1 MTRRHPGAGHEGGGG
16 GQSQGT
22 GAGDDQHRYGREQT
36 GLQGVA
42 AQQPAEQ
49 GDQSQA
55 HHHRHEHPADA
66 IHQLLDGR
74 LGGLGVF
81 HQADDAGQHRL
92 ATQGGDLDLQIALA
106 VDGAPHHLVTGALGD
121 RAAFAGEQGFV
132 HLAFALQDAAVGGDA
147 LARAQLQ
154 AVAQA
159 QAIQGDLFFLAGRI
173 QAPGAFRAQGFQ
185 GAQGRAGAALGAGLQ
200 VFAQAHQGDD
210 HGRRLEIEMGAV
222 LDQPEIEAQA
232 IGGAGAQ
239 GDQHIHVAA
248 AGAQGMP
255 GTAIE
260 ARADDELHRRRQ
272 QELQPGGRHQV
283 PAEGR
288 QQHGQDQRCGQQ
300 QRQGQFEMLPGHP
313 LPRRG

>member
-1 MTRRHPGAGHEGGGG
+1 MPAALEATTGQGADVLGGWGVQAAVTTSPQHRRGQGMLAAALQAAGQAQQVGFLDAGGRGQLAEAQLAGGQGAGLVEDHGGDALGTLQGLGVLDQDAVTRRHPGTGHEGGGG

-49 GDQSQA
+49 GDQGQA
-55 HHHRHEHPADA
+55 HHHRHEHPADP

-185 GAQGRAGAALGAGLQ
+185 GAQGRAGAALGAGL
-200 VFAQAHQGDD
+200 
-210 HGRRLEIEMGAV
+210 
-222 LDQPEIEAQA
+222 
-232 IGGAGAQ
+232 
-239 GDQHIHVAA
+239 
-248 AGAQGMP
+248 
-255 GTAIE
+255 
-260 ARADDELHRRRQ
+260 
-272 QELQPGGRHQV
+272 
-283 PAEGR
+283 
-288 QQHGQDQRCGQQ
+288 
-300 QRQGQFEMLPGHP
+300 
-313 LPRRG
+313 